1 MLIFDQYL
9 KHKTL
14 GLVFFILL
22 CAFGLFFYIFYDFQK
37 SRLESVKQQYV
48 EKIENSYNK
57 NIQKHFKEHYKEV
70 INSFLNMQ
78 MLKALAKK
86 DKKTLQELTHNK
98 YQELINSDAYINQM
112 NFYEDDGTVFLRLQN
127 PQLFGDNAL
136 QERGMVATAFLKK
149 QPIQGYETGKMG
161 VSYRILLPLFYEN
174 KVIGF
179 FEIGISLK
187 KILDIVTHFN
197 NIQGIVYLKHQEEFL
212 TSLHLNDREL
222 IQTILNYKDSI
233 GNVDIT
239 YKKSHLTLHLF
250 DIFSFSEK
258 YLGQIIFV
266 QDLSQ
271 AYDAFNEAVEK
282 MIIVSVIILVI
293 LYLLIVYLFN
303 NFSKGIIQLKE
314 KAETILNAQNNIVVV
329 TNKGEKL
336 IQVNQ
341 AFLDFFEYQN
351 LNDFKKKYQCICD
364 HFVEEEGYL
373 STYMGNI
380 TWAEYVL
387 LHPQKVHYAKIIKN
401 NKEHVF
407 KVFTQEIDNDIFEQS
422 EVVVTF
428 EDISR
433 ELENEAILK
442 KSTLFTKTLLDNSAV
457 AIFLAAPNRTIIEVN
472 KRACELFGYTK
483 EELLFKSF
491 EMIHESKISFQC
503 FASQYKQF
511 KESNISNIEYS
522 FRRKDGMII
531 WCSVF
536 GTPLDNEDLN
546 QGIIWSLIDISDK
559 KSVEE
564 TLKLEKQLFS
574 SGPVITIEWEPIN
587 HWPIKYISPNCLTIL
602 GYSQEEMTNQ
612 KFIYSDLICEEDKNK
627 IFKEVKFNIEHNI
640 NMYEQSYRL
649 RLKDGSYK
657 WFYDFTNL
665 IRDEKN
671 KVISIRGY
679 MFEQTRIKE
688 IESQLKEINFELTK
702 AKEKADKANILKS
715 QFLANMSHEIR
726 TPMNAIIGLS
736 EILMD
741 TPLNEKQED
750 YLTKIN
756 SSSKML
762 LGIINDILD
771 YSKIEAGKLE
781 LENKVFSLDTILS
794 QLRVIFT
801 NNAINKG
808 IDLYFYLKHDVP
820 KSIMGDELRIFQ
832 VLTNFISNALKFTHE
847 GYITLKIEVK
857 EIVDESHALLHFSV
871 QDTGIGMKEEQVK
884 RLFQPFVQAD
894 SSTTRKYGGT
904 GLGLAISKRI
914 IQTMGGEVYV
924 QSQENIGTQFGFDI
938 QVEVKEWEHECYL
951 RNKEYKVLIVD
962 DQEISREILQDILE
976 NFGYETLQATNGV
989 EAIEMVQQADNN
1001 NEPFDFVLMDWHM
1014 PKLNGKEAIKS
1025 IYQLAYEKKIKKA
1038 IPSILMVSAHS
1049 QDEIDLDDM
1058 PIDNFL
1064 SKPVTSSTLFDAL
1077 AKAKN
1082 GIIKRVT
1089 KKTTKLLP
1097 NLAGVKLLLVEDNEI
1112 NQEVA
1117 STMLQKVGIEVSI
1130 ANNGEEAVEKYK
1142 AQQEWYDL
1150 ILMDLQM
1157 PIMSGY
1163 DATKL
1168 IREFDKEIPIVAL
1181 TAAAMVEDKQKVIEA
1196 GMNDHL
1202 SKPINT
1208 DELYEVIAKYCK
1220 KQEYVENPIE
1230 HTTKEYPILDKQYLH
1245 STISSEELIEKLLI
1259 KFLEQLNNEF
1269 ANIVDEVQNNKSG
1282 ASSLVHAL
1290 KGVSGNLGAK
1300 ALFKICKEIDLQ
1312 YKTNEIISK
1321 ENIMVFKQEL
1331 EKIKNE
1337 LSYLHTTPSSNN
1349 KKEVFNEEELQEAL
1363 KQIEMNLENSM
1374 IIQEEMLN
1382 KIYDSLIASNK
1393 NQTAQKLRQYIDDFE
1408 YEKALEIIKTIH

>member
-1 MLIFDQYL
+1 MSAFDQYL

-112 NFYEDDGTVFLRLQN
+112 NFYEDDGTNFLRVQN
-127 PQLFGDNAL
+127 PQLFGDNSL
-136 QERGMVATAFLKK
+136 QQRGMGATAFLTKK
-149 QPIQGYETGKMG
+149 PIQGYETGKMG
-161 VSYRILLPLFYEN
+161 VSYRIIIPLFYEN

-258 YLGQIIFV
+258 YLGQMIFV

-293 LYLLIVYLFN
+293 LYLFIVYLFN
-303 NFSKGIIQLKE
+303 NFSKRIIHLKE
-314 KAETILNAQNNIVVV
+314 KAEMILNAQNNIVVV
-329 TNKGEKL
+329 TNKGKQL
-336 IQVNQ
+336 VQANQ
-341 AFLDFFEYQN
+341 AFFDFFEYQS

-364 HFVEEEGYL
+364 HFIEEKGYL
-373 STYMGNI
+373 SKYMEGI

-387 LHPQKVHYAKIIKN
+387 LHPQTVHYAKIIKD
-401 NKEHVF
+401 NKVHIF
-407 KVFTQEIDNDIFEQS
+407 KVFTQEIDNSTFAQNEM
-422 EVVVTF
+422 VVTF

-433 ELENEAILK
+433 ELENEGILK
-442 KSTLFTKTLLDNSAV
+442 KSTLFAKTLLDNSAV
-457 AIFLAAPNRTIIEVN
+457 AIFLAAPNRTIIEAN
-472 KRACELFGYTK
+472 KRACDLFGYTK

-491 EMIHESKISFQC
+491 AIIHESKISFQR

-511 KESNISNIEYS
+511 EESNISNIEYP
-522 FRRKDGMII
+522 FRHKNGTLI

-536 GTPLDNEDLN
+536 GTPLDKEDLN
-546 QGIIWSLIDISDK
+546 HGIIWSLIDISDK
-559 KSVEE
+559 KSVED

-587 HWPIKYISPNCLTIL
+587 HWPIKYISPNCLTVL
-602 GYSQEEMTNQ
+602 GYSQEEMINQ
-612 KFIYSDLICEEDKNK
+612 NFIYSDLIYEEDKNK
-627 IFKEVKFNIEHNI
+627 IFKEVEFNIEHNI

-649 RLKDGSYK
+649 RIKDGSYR

-665 IRDEKN
+665 IRNEKN
-671 KVISIRGY
+671 EVISIRGY
-679 MFEQTRIKE
+679 MFEQTQIKE
-688 IESQLKEINFELTK
+688 IESQLKEINFELKK

-750 YLTKIN
+750 CLTKIN
-756 SSSKML
+756 GSSKML

-781 LENKVFSLDTILS
+781 LENKVFEIDTILS
-794 QLRVIFT
+794 QLRVVFT
-801 NNAINKG
+801 NTAMSKG
-808 IDLYFYLKHDVP
+808 IELYFYLKHDVP

-847 GYITLKIEVK
+847 GYIILKIEIK
-857 EIVDESHALLHFSV
+857 EIMDETHALLHFSV
-871 QDTGIGMKEEQVK
+871 KDTGIGMKEEQIK
-884 RLFQPFVQAD
+884 KLFQPFIQAD
-894 SSTTRKYGGT
+894 NSTTRKYGGT

-924 QSQENIGTQFGFDI
+924 QSQEDIGTEFGFDI
-938 QVEVKEWEHECYL
+938 QVKVKEWKHEHYS
-951 RNKEYKVLIVD
+951 KSKDYKVLIVD

-989 EAIEMVQQADNN
+989 EAIDMIQQADENN
-1001 NEPFDFVLMDWHM
+1001 APFDFVLMDWYM
-1014 PKLNGKEAIKS
+1014 PKLNGKEAIKA
-1025 IYQLAYEKKIKKA
+1025 IHQLVYEKKIKKE
-1038 IPSILMVSAHS
+1038 IPSILMISAHS
-1049 QDEIDLDDM
+1049 QDEIDLGDI

-1077 AKAKN
+1077 SKAKN
-1082 GIIKRVT
+1082 GIIKKYT
-1089 KKTTKLLP
+1089 KKKSKTVF
-1097 NLAGVKLLLVEDNEI
+1097 NFAGIKVLLVEDNEI

-1117 STMLQKVGIEVSI
+1117 SMMLQKVGIEVSI
-1130 ANNGEEAVEKYK
+1130 ATNGQEAIEKYK
-1142 AQQEWYDL
+1142 AQQGVYDL

-1168 IREFDKEIPIVAL
+1168 IREFDKQIPIVAL
-1181 TAAAMVEDKQKVIEA
+1181 TAAAMIEDKKKVIEV

-1202 SKPINT
+1202 SKPINS
-1208 DELYEVIAKYCK
+1208 DELYGVITKYCQK
-1220 KQEYVENPIE
+1220 REYVEKVVE
-1230 HTTKEYPILDKQYLH
+1230 HTTKEYPILDKQHLYN
-1245 STISSEELIEKLLI
+1245 TISSEELIEKLLT

-1269 ANIVDEVQNNKSG
+1269 VNIIDEIQNHKSN
-1282 ASSLVHAL
+1282 ASNLVHAL

-1312 YKTNEIISK
+1312 YKANEIISK
-1321 ENIMVFKQEL
+1321 KNIMILQQEL
-1331 EKIKNE
+1331 EKVKNE
-1337 LSYLHTTPSSNN
+1337 LSTFHIISSSHS
-1349 KKEVFNEEELQEAL
+1349 KKEIFNEEELIEAL
-1363 KQIEMNLENSM
+1363 KQIEINLENSM
-1374 IIQEEMLN
+1374 IIQEEILN

-1408 YEKALEIIKTIH
+1408 YEKALDIIKTIY